1 MVNVISASMA
11 LVYIKEIVAVVSAI
25 LLLAIV
31 RNVLQKVIVAAK
43 GTISVA
49 MEAKNASVALGMS

>member
-31 RNVLQKVIVAAK
+31 RNVSQKVIVAAK
-43 GTISVA
+43 GTTSVA
-49 MEAKNASVALGMS
+49 MEAKNASVVQGMS